1 MGFFSDLFK
10 TVSNKE
16 LREKI
21 ANGALLLDVRTK
33 NEFACGHANGSKNI
47 PLDQLSNNLSK
58 LDKTKVVITVCASG
72 MRSGSA
78 VNLLKQNG
86 FTEVYNGGSWTKYL

>member
-1 MGFFSDLFK
+1 MGIFSNLFK
-10 TVSNKE
+10 TNATTE
-16 LREKI
+16 LKEKI

-33 NEFACGHANGSKNI
+33 AEFAGGHAEGSKNI
-47 PLDQLSNNLSK
+47 PLDQLSGNISK
-58 LDKTKVVITVCASG
+58 LDKSKPIVAVCASG

-78 VNLLKQNG
+78 VNLLKKHG